1 MKLKTIMLAI
11 FILMVSCEKKDL
23 SLNKK
28 ILVIA
33 SEKVDCVGVS
43 PQKCFLVREVD
54 KQDWSFF
61 YDSII
66 GFTYEAGFEYEI
78 LISEKQLENP
88 PQDASSIEYKLIRI
102 ISKIEKT
109 SENLT
114 N

>member
-1 MKLKTIMLAI
+1 MKLQSIVLAI
-11 FILMVSCEKKDL
+11 FILIISCKNDDFGFN
-23 SLNKK
+23 NKT
-28 ILVIA
+28 LVIA
-33 SEKVDCVGVS
+33 SEKIDCVGVTS
-43 PQKCFLVREVD
+43 QKCMLVREVD
-54 KQDWSFF
+54 KQNWNYF

-88 PQDASSIEYKLIRI
+88 PQDASSIAYTLIKV

-109 SENLT
+109 SENLP